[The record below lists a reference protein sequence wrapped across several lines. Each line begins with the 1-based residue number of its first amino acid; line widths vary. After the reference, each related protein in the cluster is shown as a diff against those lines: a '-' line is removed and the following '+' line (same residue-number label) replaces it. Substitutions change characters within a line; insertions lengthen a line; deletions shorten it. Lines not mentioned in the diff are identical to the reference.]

1 MRKRLMNVVVLGMAV
16 LLIAACGAAVANNK
30 KDKKEPEVV
39 SESQQRLVKV
49 STLSSVEANQEFQR
63 NVQIMQAQRQRV
75 MQLQAQYEQAQT
87 DELKKSLKKE
97 LDAAIE
103 KLNKDNKTMTETYGF
118 SLNRNYVQVIEK
130 SDIYMAVTKEEAE
143 KIEAEMK
150 KKK

>member
-1 MRKRLMNVVVLGMAV
+1 MRKRLMTVVVFGMAV
-16 LLIAACGAAVANNK
+16 LLIAACGAAVAKNEK
-30 KDKKEPEVV
+30 EKKEPEIAP
-39 SESQQRLVKV
+39 ESQQKLVKV

-75 MQLQAQYEQAQT
+75 MQLQAQYGQAQT

-130 SDIYMAVTKEEAE
+130 SNIYMAVTKEEAE
-143 KIEAEMK
+143 KIEAEMEK
-150 KKK
+150 KK